1 MQFNVLRGFLV
12 EEHATRARKILL
24 SLFRGTLMIKENVTL
39 SSTKEGKIQKTKQ
52 NLRDWSKS
60 MGGGGPGAFGNV
72 VDKKQMTHPLPS
84 AQK

>member
-39 SSTKEGKIQKTKQ
+39 SSTKEGKIQKNQTK
-52 NLRDWSKS
+52 LKGLVKKY
-60 MGGGGPGAFGNV
+60 GGGGRSIWKCG
-72 VDKKQMTHPLPS
+72 
-84 AQK
+84 

>member
-60 MGGGGPGAFGNV
+60 MGGGAGAFGNV
-72 VDKKQMTHPLPS
+72 VDKKLMTHPLPS